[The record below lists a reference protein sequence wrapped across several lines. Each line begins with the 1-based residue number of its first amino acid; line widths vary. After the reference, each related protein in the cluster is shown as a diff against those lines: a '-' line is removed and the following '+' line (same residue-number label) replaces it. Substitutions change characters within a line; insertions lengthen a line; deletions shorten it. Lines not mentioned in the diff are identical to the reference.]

1 MKKKL
6 LFSILCLGLLLPI
19 GANADDSTNI
29 DSIEE
34 GNNSTNV
41 DATVSNV
48 AVPTY
53 EVAIIWDDLS
63 FDWSYNK
70 DTKSFEWKPTSM
82 CRPAGITNQK
92 EYSEINNEYNGE
104 IYTDESCSILNEE
117 EYSEDK
123 NYYVIYER
131 ENAYIGIEDMSQ
143 NGEIVPSIIWE
154 SESKYSDTEAEIK
167 YRAKECLTINSENVF
182 DGALEHEEILYS
194 DENCTTEVT
203 NTPEYETGKYYVY
216 AEKMDSKFTLE
227 TEELPENARF
237 SAESACVDD
246 ICFYSKYDENNYY
259 LSLNLVGGTVTPTVG
274 DKIGSVTIK
283 IKAAK

>member
-19 GANADDSTNI
+19 GVNADDSTNI

-34 GNNSTNV
+34 GNNSANV

-70 DTKSFEWKPTSM
+70 DTKSFEWKPTSK
-82 CRPAGITNQK
+82 CSPIGITSQE
-92 EYSEINNEYNGE
+92 EYSEVNNEYEGY
-104 IYTDESCSILNEE
+104 IYTDESCSILNEGGYNKE
-117 EYSEDK
+117 KDF
-123 NYYVIYER
+123 YVIYER
-131 ENAYIGIEDMSQ
+131 ENAFIGIEDMSQ
-143 NGEIVPSIIWE
+143 NGEITPSITWE
-154 SESKYSDTEAEIK
+154 SESKYSDTEAEIR
-167 YRAKECLTINSENVF
+167 YSGRECLAINSENVF
-182 DGALEHEEILYS
+182 DGALEQEEILYS
-194 DENCTTEVT
+194 NENCTTEVT
-203 NTPEYETGKYYVY
+203 NTPEYETGKYYIY
-216 AEKMDSKFTLE
+216 AEKMDSEFTLE
-227 TEELPENARF
+227 TEELPENARL
-237 SAESACVDD
+237 SGAGSCVDG
-246 ICFYSKYDENNYY
+246 ICFQSKYDKNKYN